1 MPSSARDSMAG
12 GRGTLRIREPKPSKL
27 LTRLFN
33 KFNRKF
39 FFGRL
44 PKVKCYWNEWILD
57 GEDAMGFSCFDGV
70 GKLGPFKTKHE
81 AMALAAWLNRHT
93 DKKKRQAFD
102 YIAFSK
108 KTKQPIRVPYI
119 CIASFLIMF
128 PKYTKTTL
136 LHEMA
141 HCHLHVLG
149 HPYVDHGRWF
159 DSEIRRLYRYREV
172 RGWV

>member
-1 MPSSARDSMAG
+1 MPIRISII
-12 GRGTLRIREPKPSKL
+12 TLDYGNTTTHSFPRSESFVIP
-27 LTRLFN
+27 
-33 KFNRKF
+33 
-39 FFGRL
+39 
-44 PKVKCYWNEWILD
+44 ILQL
-57 GEDAMGFSCFDGV
+57 S
-70 GKLGPFKTKHE
+70 KHE
-81 AMALAAWLNRHT
+81 ALALAAWLNRHT